1 MKVNV
6 ILENIFI
13 RRFLRRFLWL
23 RMSRIVESNFSDIK
37 EVVVNLLK
45 ISKRRKLGVIEE
57 RDLFVFDEDDVIVVL
72 SLKES
77 IFWGNVIG

>member
-1 MKVNV
+1 
-6 ILENIFI
+6 
-13 RRFLRRFLWL
+13 
-23 RMSRIVESNFSDIK
+23 MSRIVESNFSDIK

>member
-1 MKVNV
+1 M
-6 ILENIFI
+6 ENIFI

-57 RDLFVFDEDDVIVVL
+57 RDLFVFDEDDVISFVL

-77 IFWGNVIG
+77 IFWGKVIG